1 MNVCL
6 GIQPELAHPFVQ
18 RVYTHAVRDFAEI
31 IVARKRERL
40 RQIYV
45 RVGGMVAIAPAA
57 RRALLLHNG
66 LAVFING
73 IEVIIAAVA
82 MVVDYFVNAHHALAN
97 ARNAG
102 QRLKY
107 RAGRIARGNG
117 LVAQRGSVRRS
128 FAEKVFALF
137 LCKALHEPIRI
148 I

>member
-1 MNVCL
+1 MYKLAAIDLDGTMLNQYGVVTQKTKEA
-6 GIQPELAHPFVQ
+6 IQKAQEA
-18 RVYTHAVRDFAEI
+18 
-31 IVARKRERL
+31 
-40 RQIYV
+40 
-45 RVGGMVAIAPAA
+45 
-57 RRALLLHNG
+57 
-66 LAVFING
+66 G

-128 FAEKVFALF
+128 FADKVFALF
-137 LCKALHEPIRI
+137 LCKALHEPVRI